1 MRSDSPALPFS
12 QTLTDSNTCSLS
24 PLRTSLN
31 PARRLRRLECLRWPL
46 LVDMKCSAC
55 KIPQIFPSQTP
66 MLDFKRCLSFFLH
79 PLRHMR
85 PERQNSHQDS
95 SQMSPLSHRSFRVH
109 WHHELG
115 FFPRTPPPSFL
126 RPVHKFEVR
135 TLKFGTCSVKKSTT
149 NSHPHWRSWK
159 QVLDEQ
165 E

>member
-12 QTLTDSNTCSLS
+12 QTLTDPNTCSLS

-46 LVDMKCSAC
+46 LVDMKRSAY
-55 KIPQIFPSQTP
+55 KIPPFFPFKL
-66 MLDFKRCLSFFLH
+66 LDFKRCLFSFFLH
-79 PLRHMR
+79 SLRHMR

-95 SQMSPLSHRSFRVH
+95 SQMSPLSHRSFRVQ
-109 WHHELG
+109 WHQELG
-115 FFPRTPPPSFL
+115 LFPRTPPPSFL
-126 RPVHKFEVR
+126 RPVHKFEVP

-149 NSHPHWRSWK
+149 NSHPHWRSWN